1 MGPVDTTEAEVERIA
16 GHGHES
22 RLHIRRIG
30 DMPHMRAI
38 HMSRNTICKPG
49 IHHGL
54 HWQDGDLPQ
63 VCKFGTTQ
71 ASVSSILDAGIAAD
85 GTGRRSTKRNDLH
98 LVEGSFFGCEERGGV
113 RDGSEVGVEVNIKMA
128 KAWHGCVQD
137 LQQRDSDAW
146 LRTISSSRSSSAPA
160 LW

>member
-1 MGPVDTTEAEVERIA
+1 MLARVA
-16 GHGHES
+16 
-22 RLHIRRIG
+22 
-30 DMPHMRAI
+30 
-38 HMSRNTICKPG
+38 
-49 IHHGL
+49 
-54 HWQDGDLPQ
+54 
-63 VCKFGTTQ
+63 
-71 ASVSSILDAGIAAD
+71 SILGCGIAAVVM
-85 GTGRRSTKRNDLH
+85 GRRSTKRNDVH
-98 LVEGSFFGCEERGGV
+98 LVEGSFLGCEERGGV